1 MLFYLRTR
9 PGRLETLG
17 TLIGAFLLTRRL
29 GLGVSGYAAPI
40 VFLCY
45 WSATAFVVSFIV
57 PFFQP
62 TQLAKRMGLLAR
74 MLAPPMF
81 SVLSAVALLCVDA
94 LTSAETLDYY
104 LYAAD
109 SSFGTQIGFA
119 VARVLAHV
127 EWLRLAAEAAY
138 INLPVAVTVTY
149 ALLDADS
156 PADAESLPIAPT
168 SVTITTAPAAAA
180 RQAARKAMG
189 CMLLSPSQDVRMICN
204 LRL

>member
-1 MLFYLRTR
+1 
-9 PGRLETLG
+9 
-17 TLIGAFLLTRRL
+17 
-29 GLGVSGYAAPI
+29 
-40 VFLCY
+40 
-45 WSATAFVVSFIV
+45 
-57 PFFQP
+57 
-62 TQLAKRMGLLAR
+62 

-156 PADAESLPIAPT
+156 PADARRFLRAMVLIGVGGWAT
-168 SVTITTAPAAAA
+168 YVMFPAAGSIVVF
-180 RQAARKAMG
+180 RD
-189 CMLLSPSQDVRMICN
+189 L
-204 LRL
+204 